1 MGDFFFNVVPTEYI
15 SYSIVESSRPTP
27 PPLPSGFPS
36 ITESSFTQQVTPWLD
51 HVVEQSV
58 LYKKI
63 IDENINATI
72 EASRSRLTEIQSA
85 SSAHFN
91 QTIVLF
97 SFDSL
102 KDAKSQLGV
111 FEAMT
116 FHKVKEGITIA
127 ASNPLLT
134 GGAAIGLGFLVLKRP
149 RRLLYYKTLRPFQ
162 SEESLISKA
171 DTRVKELRQSIDRLK
186 AESEKLERS
195 ASVAEEELIR
205 GRTKLRFV
213 ISKEVQWNV
222 NFCLL
227 KLFFS
232 CWNLFNFVSG
242 KQIRSLIQSAYKIE
256 RQAAEFM
263 WLRKLPLCITLGLKD
278 TLGGLPSREASQ
290 FRSQVSSLASQAK
303 RQRNVLG
310 KEVSKISNHG
320 IAV

>member
-1 MGDFFFNVVPTEYI
+1 MATV
-15 SYSIVESSRPTP
+15 SESPEDSPNPSPPLSPPTP

-91 QTIVLF
+91 QTI
-97 SFDSL
+97 DSL

-116 FHKVKEGITIA
+116 FHKVKGLFHQRIQSMHILFVSGRTDFQFQRITIA

-134 GGAAIGLGFLVLKRP
+134 GGAAIGLGFLLTCWRMTPRAKTSTILQDFASFSEPRGNISIVL
-149 RRLLYYKTLRPFQ
+149 F
-162 SEESLISKA
+162 SLISKA

-205 GRTKLRFV
+205 GRTKLR
-213 ISKEVQWNV
+213 QA
-222 NFCLL
+222 
-227 KLFFS
+227 
-232 CWNLFNFVSG
+232 G

-256 RQAAEFM
+256 RQAA
-263 WLRKLPLCITLGLKD
+263 GLKD

-303 RQRNVLG
+303 RERRFQKLVIMELQF
-310 KEVSKISNHG
+310 EEIPLPF
-320 IAV
+320 